1 MKKITTLFS
10 VQGQSG
16 QPMNAL
22 LIGRLTGIVLIVCF
36 TPALSQVSSQII
48 ERVATRTSLFAADN
62 TDG

>member
-1 MKKITTLFS
+1 MRSKNGTMKKITTLFS

-36 TPALSQVSSQII
+36 ALPCLKYRVKLSS
-48 ERVATRTSLFAADN
+48 
-62 TDG
+62 G